1 MDVSGLLVPIIIGIF
16 VFGMAALVYWWYTKT
31 KKKKITYEARVWEG
45 VGSLDVVMD
54 KKGLP
59 IKTFELEDLKLFA
72 LDVIDKVDVGSG
84 LTPYRLVKIN
94 EPVPEV
100 KAKHITRTLGGKKEV
115 NVLKDGDNYTLLT
128 FGLDRKTKRL
138 VFKSM
143 PYDLSNMLQNQ
154 YYLKMNKFKQEKD
167 HFKVLT
173 TTFTIVMMAMALI
186 GCAYFIGQAWI
197 KGMDSQEKISANLLE
212 GQKEIAHSIGD
223 LGSLVRGSG
232 LVNKEG
238 GHLGVQE
245 NNDGG

>member
-1 MDVSGLLVPIIIGIF
+1 MEVSSLIVPVLIGVF
-16 VFGMAALVYWWYTKT
+16 VFGIAAVVYWFYTKT
-31 KKKKITYEARVWEG
+31 KKKKITYEARVWEAI
-45 VGSLDVVMD
+45 GSLDIVRD
-54 KKGLP
+54 EKGNT
-59 IKTFELEDLKLFA
+59 IKTFELENLKLFA
-72 LDVIDKVDVGSG
+72 LDVIDKIDVGQG

-128 FGLDRKTKRL
+128 FGLDKETRRM

-154 YYLKMNKFKQEKD
+154 YYLKMNKFSQEKD
-167 HFKVLT
+167 HFKVLA

-186 GCAYFIGQAWI
+186 GCAYFIGQAWV
-197 KGMDSQEKISANLLE
+197 KGMDAQETISKNLLD
-212 GQKEIAHSIGD
+212 GQREIAHSIGD
-223 LGSLVRGSG
+223 LGSLVRRGN

-245 NNDGG
+245 DGEGG